1 MGESKKS
8 GGFSVRGKWF
18 LPAGLVLLALVLSA
32 AAAIFPV
39 FPGDVAVARFIQ
51 SLAPQPQRWTVWLT
65 STARA
70 PQSYVLAGI
79 VVVLAWVIS
88 GWRAACLAVA
98 SFVAMSLLGQWI
110 NPLIARPRPSPRLIQ
125 VAGSLSGYSF
135 PSTFALVYASTV
147 GFLAVVAAF
156 RSKQRQAVRV
166 ILFLC
171 CVVLLIAGGV
181 ARITLGAHWPS
192 DILLSYFIVFVWIVL
207 VLRFA

>member
-1 MGESKKS
+1 
-8 GGFSVRGKWF
+8 
-18 LPAGLVLLALVLSA
+18 
-32 AAAIFPV
+32 
-39 FPGDVAVARFIQ
+39 
-51 SLAPQPQRWTVWLT
+51 
-65 STARA
+65 
-70 PQSYVLAGI
+70 LAGI
-79 VVVLAWVIS
+79 VLVLAWVIS

-110 NPLIARPRPSPRLIQ
+110 NPLIARPRPSPRLIH
-125 VAGSLSGYSF
+125 VAASLSGYSF

-147 GFLAVVAAF
+147 GFLAAVAAF

-192 DILLSYFIVFVWIVL
+192 DVLLSYFIVFVWIVL

>member
-8 GGFSVRGKWF
+8 GSFSARGKWF
-18 LPAGLVLLALVLSA
+18 LPAGLVLLAVMLSGA
-32 AAAIFPV
+32 AAFFPF

-51 SLAPQPQRWTVWLT
+51 SLAPQKQGWAVWLT

-70 PQSYVLAGI
+70 PQSYVLLGI
-79 VVVLAWVIS
+79 VFVLAWVIS

-98 SFVAMSLLGQWI
+98 SFVAMSFLGQWI
-110 NPLIARPRPSPRLIQ
+110 NPLIARPRPSPRLIH

-147 GFLAVVAAF
+147 GFLAAVAAF
-156 RSKQRQAVRV
+156 RSKQRQAVRL

>member
-1 MGESKKS
+1 M
-8 GGFSVRGKWF
+8 
-18 LPAGLVLLALVLSA
+18 LSA
-32 AAAIFPV
+32 AAAFFSL

-51 SLAPQPQRWTVWLT
+51 SLAPQPQRWAVWLT

-79 VVVLAWVIS
+79 IVVLVWVIS

-135 PSTFALVYASTV
+135 PSTFSLVYASTV
-147 GFLAVVAAF
+147 GFLAAVTAF

-192 DILLSYFIVFVWIVL
+192 DILLSYFIVFVWVVL

>member
-1 MGESKKS
+1 MSGAKKS
-8 GGFSVRGKWF
+8 GSLTGKGKV
-18 LPAGLVLLALVLSA
+18 LVPVGLVLLAVMLSA
-32 AAAIFPV
+32 AAAFLPL
-39 FPGDVAVARFIQ
+39 FPGDAAVARFIQ
-51 SLAPQPQRWTVWLT
+51 SLAPQPQRWAVWLT

-79 VVVLAWVIS
+79 AIVLAWVIS

-98 SFVAMSLLGQWI
+98 SFLAMSFLGQWI

-135 PSTFALVYASTV
+135 PSSFALVYASTV
-147 GFLAVVAAF
+147 GFLAAVAAF

-166 ILFLC
+166 VLFLC

>member
-1 MGESKKS
+1 
-8 GGFSVRGKWF
+8 V
-18 LPAGLVLLALVLSA
+18 PAGLVFLAVMLSA

-39 FPGDVAVARFIQ
+39 FPGDVAVAKFIQ
-51 SLAPQPQRWTVWLT
+51 SLAPQPQHWAVWLT

-98 SFVAMSLLGQWI
+98 SFLAMSLLGQWI
-110 NPLIARPRPSPRLIQ
+110 NPLIARPRPSPRLIH
-125 VAGSLSGYSF
+125 VAGSLSGFSF

-147 GFLAVVAAF
+147 GFLAAVAAVK
-156 RSKQRQAVRV
+156 SKQRQAVRV

-171 CVVLLIAGGV
+171 CVFLLIIGGV

-207 VLRFA
+207 ILRFA